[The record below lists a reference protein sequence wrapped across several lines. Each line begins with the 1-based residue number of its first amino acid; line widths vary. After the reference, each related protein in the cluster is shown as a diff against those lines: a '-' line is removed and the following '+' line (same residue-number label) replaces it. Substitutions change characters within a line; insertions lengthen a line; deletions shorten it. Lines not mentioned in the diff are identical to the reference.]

1 MSQRHIVSERDTPSA
16 LRPPV
21 PLPLALGSMS
31 RAELDEAIA
40 RSVESIRAGKT
51 IPEDEVDAI
60 LAMEFGI

>member
-1 MSQRHIVSERDTPSA
+1 
-16 LRPPV
+16 
-21 PLPLALGSMS
+21 MS